1 MTTERVRGQ
10 LRQRGLQQKNILENF
25 PGMCLLFSIK
35 TEKRQRKKKMRRRE
49 GGKKER
55 REREGRSKDLKSIKI
70 ATHLEFSVDLN
81 SKRKPEATFKRG
93 ETNYRFREKLNGT
106 SSL

>member
-1 MTTERVRGQ
+1 MHRYSRKTGWRTSQECA
-10 LRQRGLQQKNILENF
+10 F
-25 PGMCLLFSIK
+25 FFSIK
-35 TEKRQRKKKMRRRE
+35 PEKRQRKKKNGRKRE

-70 ATHLEFSVDLN
+70 ATDLEFRMDLN

-93 ETNYRFREKLNGT
+93 ETNVQI
-106 SSL
+106 

>member
-1 MTTERVRGQ
+1 M
-10 LRQRGLQQKNILENF
+10 NIVKSGISLN
-25 PGMCLLFSIK
+25 G
-35 TEKRQRKKKMRRRE
+35 
-49 GGKKER
+49 
-55 REREGRSKDLKSIKI
+55 EGREEHSGQSKDLKSIKI

>member
-1 MTTERVRGQ
+1 M
-10 LRQRGLQQKNILENF
+10 QRYSRKTGWRTSQECAF
-25 PGMCLLFSIK
+25 FFSIK
-35 TEKRQRKKKMRRRE
+35 TEKRQRKKNGRKRE

-70 ATHLEFSVDLN
+70 ATDLEFRMDLN

-93 ETNYRFREKLNGT
+93 ETNVQI
-106 SSL
+106 

>member
-1 MTTERVRGQ
+1 MHRYSRKTGWRTS
-10 LRQRGLQQKNILENF
+10 LECALF
-25 PGMCLLFSIK
+25 FSIK
-35 TEKRQRKKKMRRRE
+35 PEKRQRKKKNGRKRE

-70 ATHLEFSVDLN
+70 ATDLEFRMDLN

-93 ETNYRFREKLNGT
+93 ETNVQI
-106 SSL
+106 